1 MDYWTQMMWRP
12 VLANPQ
18 IASYTEVRFQW
29 TLEDLLDACE
39 LLDYKADLEEE
50 ARPKDK

>member
-1 MDYWTQMMWRP
+1 MDYWSQLMWKP
-12 VLANPQ
+12 VLAQ
-18 IASYTEVRFQW
+18 IATYSEVRFQW

-50 ARPKDK
+50 ARPKD